1 MSHNLSSYNAPRAR
15 RRIFYTP
22 GQGFVSLITRA
33 KPAKPAK
40 LAIIETW
47 VLRVAGW
54 LSFICVYVTDGAQ
67 QCSVLQVI
75 SGDIDGIIH
84 RHSLLLRGVRV
95 LLVLFVLFVFTKS
108 AVLYTYYFIHYYLD
122 KKNTLVIYFCEYT
135 RFEHAE

>member
-40 LAIIETW
+40 PAIIETW

-67 QCSVLQVI
+67 QCSVLRVI

-84 RHSLLLRGVRV
+84 RHSRLVPAPSETCWFRGMSVGGSFRRV
-95 LLVLFVLFVFTKS
+95 
-108 AVLYTYYFIHYYLD
+108 
-122 KKNTLVIYFCEYT
+122 
-135 RFEHAE
+135 